1 MKHLI
6 TLASSRISLRFTV
19 LITSGTIRVNEK
31 LNNEIELVLEDMGL
45 TITSAFTIFAKAV
58 INQNKI
64 PFDIASSSFGQD
76 SKEQK
81 KQSTDE
87 KNNKR
92 NKK

>member
-1 MKHLI
+1 MEK
-6 TLASSRISLRFTV
+6 TSL
-19 LITSGTIRVNEK
+19 TIRVNEK
-31 LNNEIELVLEDMGL
+31 LKNEFELVLEDMGL

-64 PFDIASSSFGQD
+64 PFDIASSSSFGQD

-81 KQSTDE
+81 KQSADE